1 MQTAV
6 KKPKKKEEEEV
17 QPVWWKV
24 REGTMARSVLHSFKR
39 INLPVLNAYNELFVN
54 TLRIQS
60 RSYASKKPGNY
71 FCQILFLPFLVT
83 KGKGK
88 GMVKEVF
95 KGPEVCK
102 DPVRLCAHVVG
113 VNIFKQGEDPLIKPR
128 EEYPEWLFQLD
139 LGPPK
144 KLNELEPDSRE
155 YWKLLRKEHIWR
167 HNKLHK
173 GKKM

>member
-1 MQTAV
+1 
-6 KKPKKKEEEEV
+6 
-17 QPVWWKV
+17 
-24 REGTMARSVLHSFKR
+24 MAHSVLHCFKR
-39 INLPVLNAYNELFVN
+39 MNLPVLNACNDLFIN
-54 TLRIQS
+54 TLRLFFM
-60 RSYASKKPGNY
+60 NY
-71 FCQILFLPFLVT
+71 YSCFVFFLVT

-102 DPVRLCAHVVG
+102 DPVRLCTHAIG
-113 VNIFKQGEDPLIKPR
+113 ANIFKQGEDPLIKPK
-128 EEYPEWLFQLD
+128 EEYPEWLFELD

>member
-1 MQTAV
+1 
-6 KKPKKKEEEEV
+6 
-17 QPVWWKV
+17 
-24 REGTMARSVLHSFKR
+24 MACSVLHSLKR
-39 INLPVLNAYNELFVN
+39 INLPVLNVYNEHFVN

-60 RSYASKKPGNY
+60 RSYASKKP
-71 FCQILFLPFLVT
+71 VA

-102 DPVRLCAHVVG
+102 DPVRLCTHAVG
-113 VNIFKQGEDPLIKPR
+113 VNVFKQGEDPLIKPK

-144 KLNELEPDSRE
+144 KLNELEPDIFVLRSLTTYVLLSRD
-155 YWKLLRKEHIWR
+155 KLTSWSLNYRITDNH
-167 HNKLHK
+167 
-173 GKKM
+173 

>member
-1 MQTAV
+1 
-6 KKPKKKEEEEV
+6 
-17 QPVWWKV
+17 
-24 REGTMARSVLHSFKR
+24 MAHSVLHCFKR
-39 INLPVLNAYNELFVN
+39 MNLPVLNACNDLFIN
-54 TLRIQS
+54 TLRVQS
-60 RSYASKKPGNY
+60 RSYASKKP
-71 FCQILFLPFLVT
+71 VT

-102 DPVRLCAHVVG
+102 DPVRLCTHAIG
-113 VNIFKQGEDPLIKPR
+113 ANIFKQGEDPLIKPK
-128 EEYPEWLFQLD
+128 EEYPEWLFELD

>member
-1 MQTAV
+1 
-6 KKPKKKEEEEV
+6 
-17 QPVWWKV
+17 
-24 REGTMARSVLHSFKR
+24 MACSVLHSLKR
-39 INLPVLNAYNELFVN
+39 INLPVLNVYNEHFVN

-60 RSYASKKPGNY
+60 RSYASKKP
-71 FCQILFLPFLVT
+71 VA

-102 DPVRLCAHVVG
+102 DPVRLCTHAVG
-113 VNIFKQGEDPLIKPR
+113 VNVFKQGEDPLIKPK

-167 HNKLHK
+167 HNKLHR